1 MDTKTLI
8 LIIFAALLLAVW
20 LPVLAVSVR
29 RCFQEM
35 KKHK

>member
-8 LIIFAALLLAVW
+8 LIVIAALLLAVW
-20 LPVLAVSVR
+20 LPALVVSV
-29 RCFQEM
+29 QKALHEM